1 MKKILAVIAIA
12 LLMVLSNTAG
22 AVSIK
27 DVTDT
32 ISLEQNYKIRL
43 ASIDASGPVRSAV
56 LDLNPG
62 DKITILDGE
71 NFSIYRKD
79 ILVVEGRLD
88 AVFVG
93 ATGELI
99 QIKDLVQYDEE
110 GGSILTLERVVLF
123 KSYHPPVK
131 ITPASDT
138 FKLKQAYDLVLMAAD
153 DKAIPQQIWLELSHN
168 GETVEDLVVPLG
180 ESFNMYDGSAFI
192 LTSTF
197 DQIFQGSQSLI
208 IELNALSQY
217 NRNTGKLMLFQ
228 DKVMMELP
236 LS

>member
-1 MKKILAVIAIA
+1 MKRMLVVAAIA
-12 LLMVLSNTAG
+12 LLIVISNTAG
-22 AVSIK
+22 AASINKDVNDSIK
-27 DVTDT
+27 
-32 ISLEQNYKIRL
+32 LEQNYNLRL
-43 ASIDASGPVRSAV
+43 VSIDASGPVRSAV

-110 GGSILTLERVVLF
+110 GTIILTLERVVLF
-123 KSYHPPVK
+123 KSYHPPVNIK
-131 ITPASDT
+131 PVLDT
-138 FKLKQAYDLVLMAAD
+138 FKLKQGYDLVLMAAD

-168 GETVEDLVVPLG
+168 GETVDDLVVPLG
-180 ESFNMYDGSAFI
+180 ETFNMYDGSALI

-208 IELNALSQY
+208 VELNALSQY
-217 NRNTGKLMLFQ
+217 NRNTGALMLYQ
-228 DKVMMELP
+228 DKVMMEFP
-236 LS
+236 